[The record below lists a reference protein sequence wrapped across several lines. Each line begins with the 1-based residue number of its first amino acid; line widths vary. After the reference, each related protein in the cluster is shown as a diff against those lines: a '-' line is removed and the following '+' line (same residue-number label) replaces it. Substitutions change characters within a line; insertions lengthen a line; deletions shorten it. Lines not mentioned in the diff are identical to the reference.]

1 MLHSGSD
8 FVPDSKCAREPSNA
22 YYVTRAE
29 LALTAPTSQ
38 LRQEPP
44 SPGSG
49 GFSALTP
56 SQSESTFLSDHSASL
71 FGVQFSLNEINST
84 LRGSKED
91 GTPENAIDD
100 VAGVGGATGEN
111 PTLLRGI
118 NGSSEWKCQFPL
130 SEVPC

>member
-1 MLHSGSD
+1 MHSS
-8 FVPDSKCAREPSNA
+8 STKCCTAGPTSLQTRSVQENYLDA
-22 YYVTRAE
+22 YYMTQAE
-29 LALTAPTSQ
+29 LALTAPTFQ

-100 VAGVGGATGEN
+100 VAGIGGATGED

-118 NGSSEWKCQFPL
+118 NGNSEWKY
-130 SEVPC
+130 